1 MISAL
6 FNRTRNS
13 RESQIAD
20 RQLIAGGVLMVT
32 GLIAYTLLGRTRIGF
47 GFDSALIII
56 TGALLGMKG
65 FRTHRGGAASRFVLP
80 HPGALALGSVGV
92 AIFGAIGAI
101 VDRVSGNPIADGG
114 QVMIFGCIAFT
125 IFAIVDGRQVQDIE
139 GRQARV

>member
-56 TGALLGMKG
+56 TGAFLGMKG
-65 FRTHRGGAASRFVLP
+65 FRTHRGGTASRFVLP
-80 HPGALALGSVGV
+80 HPAALAF
-92 AIFGAIGAI
+92 A
-101 VDRVSGNPIADGG
+101 
-114 QVMIFGCIAFT
+114 
-125 IFAIVDGRQVQDIE
+125 IFAIIDGRQIQDIE